1 MSAENKERRP
11 RRVPTPEE
19 REYKK
24 FRTGYTYHEVSDM
37 LWYSDPW
44 HCAHH
49 TRRRHSVLGKWR
61 EIKREMWDHYQ
72 HMQRTEVELP
82 VHVEPDNGVPF

>member
-61 EIKREMWDHYQ
+61 EIKREMWDYYQ
-72 HMQRTEVELP
+72 NAKLKLELP
-82 VHVEPDNGVPF
+82 VHAEPDDGVPF

>member
-1 MSAENKERRP
+1 MAKERRKL
-11 RRVPTPEE
+11 TPEE
-19 REYKK
+19 REYKA

-61 EIKREMWDHYQ
+61 EIKKEMWDFYQ
-72 HMQRTEVELP
+72 NAKLKSELSA
-82 VHVEPDNGVPF
+82 HVEPDDGVPF